1 MDISMWKNMS
11 FPFKHYLFSPYKI
24 PEKRENIRVFRGL
37 AFTLIT
43 TFSIFPDFS
52 AVINEKPEKHERFHV
67 LRV

>member
-37 AFTLIT
+37 VLIIP
-43 TFSIFPDFS
+43 FFHQEKVPDVSVFDSIL
-52 AVINEKPEKHERFHV
+52 AHV
-67 LRV
+67 YLIH